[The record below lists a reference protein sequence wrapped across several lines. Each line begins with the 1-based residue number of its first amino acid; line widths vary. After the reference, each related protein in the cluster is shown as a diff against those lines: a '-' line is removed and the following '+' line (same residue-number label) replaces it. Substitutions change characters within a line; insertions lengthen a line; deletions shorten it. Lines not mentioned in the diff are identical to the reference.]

1 MSSDMTY
8 VVTRLCQGCKDTACM
23 TVCPVDCFYEPNEP
37 SAELPDMLYI
47 NPDECIDCDACV
59 PECPWEAIVAEDD
72 VPEAFQA
79 DTVLNKQC
87 LDHADKFK
95 KAVNIDKPQPSPD
108 EIEANKKKW
117 GL

>member
-1 MSSDMTY
+1 MTY

-23 TVCPVDCFYEPNEP
+23 TVCPVDCFYEPNAP

-72 VPEAFQA
+72 VPETFQA
-79 DTVLNKQC
+79 DTALNKQC

-108 EIEANKKKW
+108 EIEANKHKW

>member
-1 MSSDMTY
+1 MTY

-37 SAELPDMLYI
+37 SAERPDMLYS

-59 PECPWEAIVAEDD
+59 PECPWEAIFAEDD
-72 VPEAFQA
+72 VPAPFES
-79 DTVLNKQC
+79 DTALNKDC
-87 LDHADKFK
+87 LDHADAFK
-95 KAVNIDKPQPSPD
+95 KAVNIDKSQPSPD